1 MGEKTTLLLFKE
13 FGSYTLDGLLVG
25 TLYIFLALGYSL
37 VYRVLKLID
46 LSYSATLTVAMF
58 VSLALESWWG
68 RLGTGIAAEIE
79 LCFATVALAVAVGGA
94 LRAAVQFGL
103 FQPMRRSKAPNLVVI
118 IGSLGLYYVLQEA
131 MGLWKTDNL
140 LSYTLPFENSH
151 LATVAGAGITVV
163 DAVLL
168 GVGLLTPLAVGLWLR
183 LSRFGK
189 AVTAVAEDPIA
200 AQLNGVDVNIVA
212 TTVFAVTGVLAGL
225 GAVMYLLY
233 YTNTSYDV
241 GLGLAVNGLIA
252 ALLGGM
258 GNVSG
263 AVVGSIAFGL
273 IESYGAALFGV
284 TWENII
290 GYVALIVLLL
300 LAPSG
305 LVRERIAG
313 IRA

>member
-1 MGEKTTLLLFKE
+1 MLLFKE

-25 TLYIFLALGYSL
+25 TLYMFLALGYSL
-37 VYRVLKLID
+37 VYRVLRLID

-68 RLGTGIAAEIE
+68 RLNTGIAAEME
-79 LCFATVALAVAVGGA
+79 LCLATVAVAVVVGGA
-94 LRAAVQFGL
+94 LRAVVQFGL
-103 FQPMRRSKAPNLVVI
+103 FQPMRRSKANNLVVI
-118 IGSLGLYYVLQEA
+118 IASLGLYYVLQEA
-131 MGLWKTDNL
+131 MGLWKSDNL
-140 LSYTLPFENSH
+140 LSYTLPFGNSQ
-151 LATVAGAGITVV
+151 LTTVAGASITVV

-168 GVGLLTPLAVGLWLR
+168 GVGLLTALAVGLWLR
-183 LSRFGK
+183 LSKFGK

-200 AQLNGVDVNIVA
+200 AQLNGVDVNVVA
-212 TTVFAVTGVLAGL
+212 TTVFVMTGVVAGL

-263 AVVGSIAFGL
+263 AVAGSIVFGL
-273 IESYGAALFGV
+273 IESYGAALFGA
-284 TWENII
+284 TWQDII

-300 LAPSG
+300 VAPSG
-305 LVRERIAG
+305 LVRERMTAA
-313 IRA
+313 RA